1 MIIPQARY
9 FMNRLRGLL
18 KGQPEVCP
26 MIQLTASTTA
36 DLHLWLRFLTQAKEG
51 ISMKLMT
58 VRRPSH
64 MLFSDACPGGLG
76 GYSVTTGLVW

>member
-18 KGQPEVCP
+18 KGKPEVCP
-26 MIQLTASTTA
+26 LIKLTASTTA

-51 ISMKLMT
+51 ISMNLMT
-58 VRRPSH
+58 
-64 MLFSDACPGGLG
+64 A
-76 GYSVTTGLVW
+76 